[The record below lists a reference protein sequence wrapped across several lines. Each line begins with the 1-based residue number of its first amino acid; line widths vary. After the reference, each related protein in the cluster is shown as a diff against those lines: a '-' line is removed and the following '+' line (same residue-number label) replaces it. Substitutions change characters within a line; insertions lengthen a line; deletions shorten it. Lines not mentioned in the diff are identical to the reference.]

1 MKQLRGPLAR
11 LDKSRDELAKA
22 WLMRLI
28 ERSSMEE
35 IGGLPTERI
44 ARELPQLI
52 GDVLRAVASENGSTE
67 LGPEQYERAA
77 ALAELR
83 AGSERS
89 AADLARD
96 IAALQAVITH
106 ALREDLDSM
115 DPEVFADTVERLA
128 EVAGTIQA
136 AAAEELVV
144 ARSRELES
152 LANTDPLTGL
162 HNLRYL
168 QSQIRQ
174 LLGVF
179 KRYELPFAVLLL
191 DIDGLKRVNDAHG
204 HQAGDRVLM
213 QVAMSLRRSIRT
225 VDTAARLGGD
235 EFCVLAP
242 NQKADAAQ
250 VLAERLAAAV
260 EQEVATPEGPAVGI
274 SIGVVS
280 CPEHGEEPEELME
293 VADRA
298 MYRAKSGGESV
309 SVGAPDEPVEE
320 PTKRKQPST
329 R

>member
-1 MKQLRGPLAR
+1 
-11 LDKSRDELAKA
+11 
-22 WLMRLI
+22 MRLI

-35 IGGLPTERI
+35 IGSLPTERI

-52 GDVLRAVASENGSTE
+52 GDVLRAVATENDGAPE

-77 ALAELR
+77 ALADLR

-96 IAALQAVITH
+96 IAALQAVIMS
-106 ALREDLDSM
+106 ALREELDSI
-115 DPEVFADTVERLA
+115 DPEVFADTAERLA
-128 EVAGTIQA
+128 EVAGTIHA

-168 QSQIRQ
+168 QAQIRQ

-191 DIDGLKRVNDAHG
+191 DVDGLKRVNDSHG

-242 NQKADAAQ
+242 NQQAKAAE
-250 VLAERLAAAV
+250 VLAERLATAI

-298 MYRAKSGGESV
+298 MYRAKSGGENV
-309 SVGAPDEPVEE
+309 SVGAPDEPEVEAA
-320 PTKRKQPST
+320 PKRKQPTT

>member
-1 MKQLRGPLAR
+1 MKQLRGPIAR

-28 ERSSMEE
+28 ERSSLDE
-35 IGGLPTERI
+35 IGDLPTERI

-52 GDVLRAVASENGSTE
+52 GDVLRVVADDSADPGE
-67 LGPEQYERAA
+67 LTPEQYERAA

-89 AADLARD
+89 AAVLARD
-96 IAALQAVITH
+96 IAALQAVIMR
-106 ALREDLDSM
+106 ALREELDTI
-115 DPEVFADTVERLA
+115 DPEVFADTAERLA
-128 EVAGTIQA
+128 EVTGTIQA

-144 ARSRELES
+144 ARSRELEQ

-168 QSQIRQ
+168 QQQIRQ

-179 KRYELPFAVLLL
+179 KRYETPFAVLLL
-191 DIDGLKRVNDAHG
+191 DIDGLKRVNDSHG

-213 QVAMSLRRSIRT
+213 QVAMSMRRSIRN

-242 NQKADAAQ
+242 NQSAAAAQ
-250 VLAERLAAAV
+250 VLAERLAEGI
-260 EQEVATPEGPAVGI
+260 EQEVANPEGPEVGI
-274 SIGVVS
+274 SIGVVA
-280 CPEHGEEPEELME
+280 CPEHGEEPEQLME

-298 MYRAKSGGESV
+298 MYRAKAGGDSV
-309 SVGAPDEPVEE
+309 SVGAPDEPEVAEAS
-320 PTKRKQPST
+320 KRS
-329 R
+329 

>member
-22 WLMRLI
+22 WLVRMI
-28 ERSSMEE
+28 ERSSLEE
-35 IGGLPTERI
+35 IGSLPTDRI
-44 ARELPQLI
+44 VRELPLLI
-52 GDVLRAVASENGSTE
+52 GDVLRAMGNGDSAE
-67 LGPEQYERAA
+67 LTPEQYERAA
-77 ALAELR
+77 ALADLR
-83 AGSERS
+83 AGSESS

-96 IAALQAVITH
+96 IAGLQAVILGG
-106 ALREDLDSM
+106 LRTELDPL
-115 DPEVFADTVERLA
+115 DPDVMADTAERLA

-144 ARSRELES
+144 SRSRELET

-168 QSQIRQ
+168 QAQIRQ
-174 LLGVF
+174 LLSVF

-191 DIDGLKRVNDAHG
+191 DIDGLKRVNDSHG

-213 QVAMSLRRSIRT
+213 QVAMSMRRSIRN

-242 NQKADAAQ
+242 NQQAAAAQ
-250 VLAERLAAAV
+250 VLAERLAVAV
-260 EQEVATPEGPAVGI
+260 EQEVTTPDGPAVGI

-280 CPEHGEEPEELME
+280 CPEHGEEPEQLME
-293 VADRA
+293 MADRA
-298 MYRAKSGGESV
+298 MYRAKAGGDSV
-309 SVGAPDEPVEE
+309 EVGAPDEPEVAEAS
-320 PTKRKQPST
+320 KR

>member
-1 MKQLRGPLAR
+1 MKQLRGPIAR

-22 WLMRLI
+22 WLVRLI
-28 ERSSMEE
+28 ERSSLDE
-35 IGGLPTERI
+35 IGTLPTDRI
-44 ARELPQLI
+44 VRELPLLI
-52 GDVLRAVASENGSTE
+52 SDVLRAMGNGSTDE
-67 LGPEQYERAA
+67 LTPEQYERAA

-96 IAALQAVITH
+96 IAGLQAVILGG
-106 ALREDLDSM
+106 LRNEIDSF
-115 DPEVFADTVERLA
+115 DPDVLADTAVRLA

-144 ARSRELES
+144 ARSRELET

-168 QSQIRQ
+168 QQQIRQ
-174 LLGVF
+174 LLAVQ

-191 DIDGLKRVNDAHG
+191 DVDGLKRVNDSNG

-213 QVAMSLRRSIRT
+213 QVAMSIRRSIRG

-242 NQKADAAQ
+242 NQQAAAAE
-250 VLAERLAAAV
+250 VLGERLATAI
-260 EQEVATPEGPAVGI
+260 EQEVTTPDGPAVGI

-280 CPEHGEEPEELME
+280 CPEHGEEPEQLME
-293 VADRA
+293 MADRA
-298 MYRAKSGGESV
+298 MYRAKAGGDSV
-309 SVGAPDEPVEE
+309 EVGVPDEPRVVEA
-320 PTKRKQPST
+320 TKR

>member
-1 MKQLRGPLAR
+1 MKQLRGPIAR
-11 LDKSRDELAKA
+11 LEKSREDLAKA

-28 ERSSMEE
+28 ERSSLDE
-35 IGGLPTERI
+35 IGELPTERI

-52 GDVLRAVASENGSTE
+52 SDVLRAVASEDADPGE
-67 LGPEQYERAA
+67 LSPEQYERAA

-89 AADLARD
+89 AAELARD
-96 IAALQAVITH
+96 ITALQGVIMQ
-106 ALREDLDSM
+106 ALRDQLDTI
-115 DPEVFADTVERLA
+115 DADVFADTVERLA
-128 EVAGTIQA
+128 EVTGTIQA

-168 QSQIRQ
+168 QAQIRQ
-174 LLGVF
+174 LLGVY

-191 DIDGLKRVNDAHG
+191 DIDGLKRVNDSHG

-213 QVAMSLRRSIRT
+213 QVAMSLRRGIRN

-242 NQKADAAQ
+242 NQKAAAAQ
-250 VLAERLAAAV
+250 ILAERLAEAIEKDV
-260 EQEVATPEGPAVGI
+260 TTPEEPGVGI

-280 CPEHGEEPEELME
+280 CPEHGEEPEQLME

-298 MYRAKSGGESV
+298 MYRAKAGGDNV
-309 SVGAPDEPVEE
+309 SVGAPDDEPEVAEAS
-320 PTKRKQPST
+320 KQ

>member
-1 MKQLRGPLAR
+1 MKQLRGPIAR
-11 LDKSRDELAKA
+11 LDKSREELAKA

-28 ERSSMEE
+28 QRSSLEE
-35 IGGLPTERI
+35 IGDLPTERI
-44 ARELPQLI
+44 ARDLPQLI
-52 GDVLRAVASENGSTE
+52 GDVLRAVADEKSDPGE

-77 ALAELR
+77 ALAELH

-96 IAALQAVITH
+96 ITALQSVIMQ
-106 ALREDLDSM
+106 ALRKELDAI

-128 EVAGTIQA
+128 EVTGTIQA

-144 ARSRELES
+144 ARSRELET

-162 HNLRYL
+162 NNLRYL
-168 QSQIRQ
+168 QQQIRQ
-174 LLGVF
+174 LLGVH
-179 KRYELPFAVLLL
+179 KRYETPFAVLLL
-191 DIDGLKRVNDAHG
+191 DIDGLKRVNDSHG

-213 QVAMSLRRSIRT
+213 QVALSLRRSIRD

-242 NQKADAAQ
+242 NQQAAAAQ
-250 VLAERLAAAV
+250 VLAERLAEAI
-260 EQEVATPEGPAVGI
+260 EQEVTTPDGPAVGI
-274 SIGVVS
+274 SIGVVA
-280 CPEHGEEPEELME
+280 CPEHGEEPEQLME

-298 MYRAKSGGESV
+298 MYRAKAGGESV
-309 SVGAPDEPVEE
+309 SVGAPDEPEVAEA
-320 PTKRKQPST
+320 TKR

>member
-22 WLMRLI
+22 WLVRLV
-28 ERSSMEE
+28 ERSSLDD
-35 IGGLPTERI
+35 IGRLPTGKI
-44 ARELPQLI
+44 AQELPLLI
-52 GDVLRAVASENGSTE
+52 SDLLRAMAADSGTTGE
-67 LGPEQYERAA
+67 LGPEEYERAA
-77 ALAELR
+77 ALADLHS
-83 AGSERS
+83 GSERS

-96 IAALQAVITH
+96 IAALQAVIMRK
-106 ALREDLDSM
+106 LREDLGSM
-115 DPEVFADTVERLA
+115 DVEEFADTVERLA

-144 ARSRELES
+144 SRSRELES

-168 QSQIRQ
+168 QQQIRQ
-174 LLGVF
+174 LLGVH
-179 KRYELPFAVLLL
+179 KRYEFPFAVLLL

-242 NQKADAAQ
+242 HTRADAAQ
-250 VLAERLAAAV
+250 VLAERLANAIEQDV
-260 EQEVATPEGPAVGI
+260 EVQDGPSVGI

-280 CPEHGEEPEELME
+280 CPEHGEEPEQLMDM
-293 VADRA
+293 ADQA
-298 MYRAKSGGESV
+298 MYRAKAGGERV
-309 SVGAPDEPVEE
+309 SVGAPDGEPEVAEAS
-320 PTKRKQPST
+320 KR